1 MEIKEMVRMANQIAD
16 FFKGYGHDEA
26 VKEVAD
32 HINRFWD
39 PRMRSAFFRH
49 LESGGAGFTDLVKDA
64 APLVRKPGSATLPM
78 REPKD
83 RKTGLPKEAHE
94 A

>member
-1 MEIKEMVRMANQIAD
+1 MDNSTIVRMANQIAG
-16 FFKGYGHDEA
+16 FFASYDE
-26 VKEVAD
+26 KEALQEISD
-32 HINRFWD
+32 HVNRFWE
-39 PRMRSAFFRH
+39 PRMRGSFFAH
-49 LESGGAGFTDLVKDA
+49 IDAGGEGFH
-64 APLVRKPGSATLPM
+64 PLVIKAAKVIRRPGESPTHV